1 MKPDFYIDCLE
12 PGADN
17 SKEHA
22 PVPAPDPPEGFVD
35 NTVYRY
41 KLVDGKEVL
50 IGTMEAFPEG
60 WHRSK
65 TDWEKGFQKQSKEDE
80 EMAKKDIDF
89 GVIVARA
96 QEVAAE
102 RGISLYKAS
111 GIVAKETGL
120 HRNTVYNHARAMLQ
134 TPTPAPA
141 AAANQEPERESQE
154 PAENSVTQEESE
166 ITVCEAAQRE
176 QGFGPEDDEP
186 IPYQVVEEDIEDKS
200 LDDMKV
206 IWIQTVME
214 NSRLEAK
221 TKLRYIGAIAELR
234 A

>member
-1 MKPDFYIDCLE
+1 
-12 PGADN
+12 
-17 SKEHA
+17 
-22 PVPAPDPPEGFVD
+22 
-35 NTVYRY
+35 
-41 KLVDGKEVL
+41 
-50 IGTMEAFPEG
+50 
-60 WHRSK
+60 
-65 TDWEKGFQKQSKEDE
+65 
-80 EMAKKDIDF
+80 
-89 GVIVARA
+89 
-96 QEVAAE
+96 
-102 RGISLYKAS
+102 
-111 GIVAKETGL
+111 
-120 HRNTVYNHARAMLQ
+120 MLQ
-134 TPTPAPA
+134 TPTPEPA
-141 AAANQEPERESQE
+141 AAANQEPEREAQG
-154 PAENSVTQEESE
+154 PAENSVTQEEPE